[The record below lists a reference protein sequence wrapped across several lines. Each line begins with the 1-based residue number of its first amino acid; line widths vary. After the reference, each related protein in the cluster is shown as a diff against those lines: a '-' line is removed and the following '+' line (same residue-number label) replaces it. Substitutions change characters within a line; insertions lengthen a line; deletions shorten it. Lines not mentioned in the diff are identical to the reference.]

1 MSEKDYSIY
10 EQGQAMWSIL
20 DTAIDG
26 IIIINSRG
34 RIQIANKAVEKMFGH
49 KLSEM
54 TGENVSMLMSTHDR
68 VRHDQYLTN
77 YLTTQEPK
85 IIGIGREVVAKH
97 KDGNTFPIRLAISE
111 VILNGELYFTGIL
124 HDLSAQKHAEQQ
136 LLNFTQE
143 LESKVQLRT
152 EELGDVI
159 NQLLKV
165 NKQYQT
171 EIKERIEVEN
181 QLKRKEE
188 ELKTLLDKEKE
199 INQMKSRFVSM
210 ASHEFRT
217 PLSTVLSSA
226 ALIEKY
232 TQTDQQDKREK
243 HVNKI
248 KNSVN
253 NLTNILNDF
262 LSLGKLEEGT
272 VVPVVEEIDI
282 EIFCQ
287 ELVEELSVI
296 LKQGQIIKIETDQP
310 SKPLISDP
318 RFLYNSLVNILS
330 NAIKYSDAH
339 HEIWLKAKVNEGEF
353 IFEVVDKGMGIPEKE
368 QVHLFNRFFRAQNA
382 TNIQGTG
389 LGLHIVKRY
398 MELLGGRVSFES
410 EYNVGST
417 FRLHLP
423 LRERNR
429 N

>member
-20 DTAIDG
+20 NTAIDG
-26 IIIINSRG
+26 IIIIDSRG
-34 RIQIANKAVEKMFGH
+34 RIQIANKAVETMFGH
-49 KLSEM
+49 SLTEM
-54 TGENVSMLMSTHDR
+54 TGENVSILMSTHDQI
-68 VRHDQYLTN
+68 RHDQYIGN
-77 YLTTQEPK
+77 YLNTKDPQ
-85 IIGIGREVVAKH
+85 IIGKGREVVAKH
-97 KDGNTFPIRLAISE
+97 KNGETFPIRLAISE
-111 VILNGELYFTGIL
+111 VTLNGELYFTGIL

-232 TQTDQQDKREK
+232 TLTEQQNKREK

-262 LSLGKLEEGT
+262 LSLGKLEEGS
-272 VVPVVEEIDI
+272 VDPVMEEIDI
-282 EIFCQ
+282 DIFCQ
-287 ELVEELSVI
+287 ELVEELSLI
-296 LKQGQIIKIETDQP
+296 LKPGQVIKIETDPQT
-310 SKPLISDP
+310 KHLTSDP

-330 NAIKYSDAH
+330 NAIKYSDDH
-339 HEIWLKAKVNEGEF
+339 KEILLKAKKIDKELQ
-353 IFEVVDKGMGIPEKE
+353 FEVIDQGMGIPENE
-368 QVHLFNRFFRAQNA
+368 QAQLFNRFFRAQNA

-398 MELLGGRVSFES
+398 MELLGGRISFES
-410 EYNVGST
+410 KYNVGST

-423 LRERNR
+423 QKVSIKD
-429 N
+429 

>member
-10 EQGQAMWSIL
+10 EQGKTMWSIL
-20 DTAIDG
+20 NTAIDG
-26 IIIINSRG
+26 IIIIDSRG
-34 RIQIANKAVEKMFGH
+34 RIQIANKAVEKMFGYTVP
-49 KLSEM
+49 EM
-54 TGENVSMLMSTHDR
+54 AGENVSMLMSTHDQ
-68 VRHDQYLTN
+68 VRHDQYINN
-77 YLTTQEPK
+77 YLTTNEAR

-97 KDGNTFPIRLAISE
+97 KNGTTFPIRLAISK
-111 VILNGELYFTGIL
+111 VTLNDELYFTGIL

-232 TQTDQQDKREK
+232 IHTDQQDKREK

-262 LSLGKLEEGT
+262 LSLGKLEEGS
-272 VVPVVEEIDI
+272 VDPVMEEIEI

-287 ELVEELSVI
+287 ELVEELSLI
-296 LKQGQIIKIETDQP
+296 LKPGQIIKIETDPQTRH
-310 SKPLISDP
+310 LTSDP

-330 NAIKYSDAH
+330 NAIKYSDEHQVIILRAKKDNQ
-339 HEIWLKAKVNEGEF
+339 EIV
-353 IFEVVDKGMGIPEKE
+353 FEVIDKGMGIPENE
-368 QVHLFNRFFRAQNA
+368 QFQLFNRFFRAQNA

-398 MELLGGRVSFES
+398 MELLGGQVSFES
-410 EYNVGST
+410 QYNVGST

-423 LRERNR
+423 MKKAH
-429 N
+429 

>member
-49 KLSEM
+49 TLPEM
-54 TGENVSMLMSTHDR
+54 TGENVSMLMSTHDQ
-68 VRHDQYLTN
+68 VRHDQYLNN
-77 YLTTQEPK
+77 YLTTKEPK

-97 KDGNTFPIRLAISE
+97 KDGTKFPIRLAISE
-111 VILNGELYFTGIL
+111 VILNGEMYFTGIL
-124 HDLSAQKHAEQQ
+124 HDLTAQKHAEQQ

-143 LESKVQLRT
+143 LETKVQLRT

-171 EIKERIEVEN
+171 EIKERIEIEN

-272 VVPVVEEIDI
+272 VNPVPEEIDI
-282 EIFCQ
+282 EVFCQ

-296 LKQGQIIKIETDQP
+296 LKPGQIIRINTDPQVK
-310 SKPLISDP
+310 SITSDP

-330 NAIKYSDAH
+330 NAIKYSNEH
-339 HEIWLKAKVNEGEF
+339 QEIWLKTRKSEGEF
-353 IFEVVDKGMGIPEKE
+353 LFEVIDQGMGIPEKE

-398 MELLGGRVSFES
+398 MELLGGGVSYSS
-410 EYNVGST
+410 ELNVGST

-423 LRERNR
+423 LDGGRA
-429 N
+429 